1 MTSHRVVVGV
11 DGSLISVRAL
21 DRAAA
26 EAVRHGADLR
36 VLYAVADRDEAAPVL
51 ANAVSRARARH
62 PELRVEAVATEEGAA
77 RALADE
83 SADAVLTVVGTRG
96 LGALT
101 GPAFGS
107 VSLRLAALVQGPL
120 LVVRGD
126 HPCDDGQD
134 VLLGLADDTDVKAA
148 EYAFQEAE
156 RREARLHVLHSWSHR
171 HITPEL
177 PSLTPARSPG
187 QEQLARDARAEEAV
201 PRYALTRLRDR
212 HPGVTV
218 ETRTVRTAPA
228 DELLAATREAVVV
241 VIGAHRR
248 TSVLGPRLGP
258 VAHMLLHRAHCPV
271 VVVPCG

>member
-11 DGSLISVRAL
+11 DGSLISARAL
-21 DRAAA
+21 DWAAA
-26 EAVRHGADLR
+26 EAVRHGTGLR
-36 VLYAVADRDEAAPVL
+36 VVYAVADRDEAAPVL
-51 ANAVSRARARH
+51 ANAVSRTRARY

-77 RALADE
+77 RALAGE
-83 SADAVLTVVGTRG
+83 GADAALTVVGTRG

-101 GPAFGS
+101 GPALGS
-107 VSLRLAALVQGPL
+107 VSLRLAALARGPL

-126 HPCDDGQD
+126 HRCDNGQD

-156 RREARLHVLHSWSHR
+156 RRDARLRVLHSWSHR
-171 HITPEL
+171 YITPEL
-177 PSLTPARSPG
+177 PSLTPGRSPG
-187 QEQLARDARAEEAV
+187 RKRLASDERTEEAV
-201 PRYALTRLRDR
+201 ARYALTELRDR
-212 HPGVTV
+212 YPGVAV

-228 DELLAATREAVVV
+228 DELLAGTREAAVV

-258 VAHMLLHRAHCPV
+258 VAHKLLHRAHCPV